1 MINKYNE
8 KFLEENQFK
17 IRSYKV
23 YSKIFFRMFELKYF
37 KGSYLKFI
45 RDELKVKHNALKI
58 YYQAFALLEYEGY
71 IKRHGTYL
79 LWHSPKGWIDNQKT
93 NEFLLDNMDIVSD
106 LYKSVNREIN
116 KNPDFNNNDDKIK
129 MALSVMGGKRLKYR
143 NKKEFIDGFMK
154 TEIGKQ
160 MKIALGVECESKI
173 IERKT
178 RKKSKD
184 KLKENLPKKQASAE
198 RPKTKLVQQIE
209 DDIS

>member
-8 KFLEENQFK
+8 KFLQENHNK
-17 IRSYKV
+17 IRIYKV
-23 YSKIFFRMFELKYF
+23 YFQICHKMYELKSF
-37 KGSYLKFI
+37 KGSYKQFI
-45 RDELKVKHNALKI
+45 RNELKYKTNNLEQH
-58 YYQAFALLEYEGY
+58 YQAFALLEYEGY

-93 NEFLLDNMDIVSD
+93 NEFLSDNKGVVSKI
-106 LYKSVNREIN
+106 LISCNKEEK
-116 KNPDFNNNDDKIK
+116 KNPDFNNDDRIKI
-129 MALSVMGGKRLKYR
+129 ALSFIGEKGLKYR